1 MALQQAVGAE
11 IAAVN
16 ALPATHNPAGFAALT
31 FKPVGFIQSVPD
43 LDGEHDIAS
52 FDDLS
57 TGEEYKFADMLRA
70 GEGTFQVGLDS
81 SNAGQAEVEGNVGK
95 KLSFEFKLKSGTKY
109 YRIAVVKS
117 FKPTNI
123 TVGGV
128 VMADVALAF
137 EKTTV
142 KV

>member
-1 MALQQAVGAE
+1 MAFQQAVGAE
-11 IAAVN
+11 IAAV
-16 ALPATHNPAGFAALT
+16 ATLPATHDAAGFAALT
-31 FKPVGFIQSVPD
+31 FKTVGFINSVPD
-43 LDGEHDIAS
+43 LDGEYDIAS

-57 TGEEYKFADMLRA
+57 TGEEYKVADMLRA
-70 GEGTFQVGLDS
+70 GDGTFQVALDS
-81 SNAGQAEVEGNVGK
+81 SNTGQAEIEGNVGAK
-95 KLSFEFKLKSGTKY
+95 ASFEFKLKNGTKY
-109 YRIAVVKS
+109 YRTAVIKS

-123 TVGGV
+123 TVGGF